1 MASKIDIWM
10 PVFIGDFHKE
20 TAEFTAEM
28 TGAYILLCLYHWFK
42 GPPKDDDEVLARIC
56 KLSAERLQK
65 IKEDLL
71 FSFENVDGRWVNQKQ
86 LAEFKKWK
94 KTRESRSNSAR
105 IAANAK
111 HSKAKKGIQPD
122 PPGLPD
128 DAYQ

>member
-1 MASKIDIWM
+1 MPNKIDIWM

-28 TGAYILLCLYHWFK
+28 TGAYILLCLYQWFK

-56 KLSAERLQK
+56 KLNVEKLKK
-65 IKEDLL
+65 IKTDLL

-86 LAEFKKWK
+86 LAEFQKWK
-94 KTRESRSNSAR
+94 KARESRSNSAR
-105 IAANAK
+105 KAAYAK
-111 HSKAKKGIQPD
+111 HAKAKKEVQRD

-128 DAYQ
+128 DA